1 MVVKRLH
8 IWGHI
13 FLVSGLI
20 ARLFKVT
27 LFDENCNLE
36 LETYSMKYASW
47 RKCDFQLH
55 TPRDPNWQGQRPIG
69 LGDQTDQG
77 PATNDQ
83 VEAARQLWAS
93 EFVDIC
99 SKRDLKAIAITDHHE
114 MVMIPY
120 VQKAIAQR
128 VFQEPS
134 FDLWLFPGMELTCR
148 HGVQCLILFDADL
161 SDEWRKEA
169 QSKLGITIPSMKVDE
184 KQGPKVTQLGFPY
197 PDISTRLDAE
207 TELQGRYIV
216 LPNVSQGGQHTVL
229 TEGSHADFRSM
240 SYVGGYL
247 DAGQNIASINGRN
260 QKRLSGEWDI
270 WGNRFI
276 YPLPTSDG
284 RSADY
289 SKVGTNSCWI
299 KLAAPTAEAIR
310 QAFLGHKSRITIV
323 PPQTPTLSVASI
335 EISGSE
341 ILADRRTELSS
352 ELNSFIGGRGSGK
365 STLLE
370 YVAFG
375 LGRSCYD
382 FPKDAFSGA
391 DRLKE
396 LISQTLIAKGATVSI
411 SVTQDGAEFKVRRSG
426 ADAYQPDITYPDG
439 TSQKLSTKELR
450 TLFPSVVYSQG
461 ELSELGKQAGKRTH
475 ISDLLQFV
483 DQEFKREDERLNAD
497 IDAAKTRVRQAIQGL
512 SSAWILEGKISKFA
526 ATRVSLEQRIAA
538 LQKTLPELSEA
549 DKVTVARYENLSAL
563 EAKRQQA
570 TAQVASV
577 MEEVTQLWQTSR
589 KPVDLTSDLPEAG
602 KFQAAFSEFNV
613 AFSNGIEALGIELG
627 KHRDAMGECGK
638 DIESALTE
646 AKVARDSAMNKLTE
660 HRSATAQISNLQ
672 VELQG
677 VLKQIAE
684 LSVTTISA
692 DEWFEKLKSAIDGLK
707 ITVRQKGEKTREWA
721 EKIETLSGNR
731 IEAQLKADA
740 NWTAIHGALE
750 AMTAKSGIKEAT
762 RIQRTDECFEKSGV
776 WPTLDGLRA
785 DALAA
790 LRWNVLSQ
798 SESGRPPQMK
808 ALVEASGATPRAI
821 ERCVELMDL
830 QRVEAIATAVP
841 SDDISLLYCDGDR
854 KISFEKASEGQ
865 RAAALL
871 FMLLEQPGG
880 PLLVDQPEGDLDNKI
895 VSDLAE
901 KLHDAKKNRQII
913 FASHNANIVVNGSS
927 ELVLGL
933 DVSENAKRDI
943 ACGGAIDAKHVCD
956 KITEIMEGGPQ
967 AFRDRKEKY
976 GY

>member
-1 MVVKRLH
+1 MN
-8 IWGHI
+8 
-13 FLVSGLI
+13 F
-20 ARLFKVT
+20 
-27 LFDENCNLE
+27 
-36 LETYSMKYASW
+36 ASW

-55 TPRDPNWQGQRPIG
+55 TPRDPNWNGKRPVG
-69 LGDQTDQG
+69 LGDETDNG
-77 PATNDQ
+77 PATQSD
-83 VEAARQLWAS
+83 VDAARIAWAND
-93 EFVDIC
+93 FINIC
-99 SKRDLKAIAITDHHE
+99 LKRDLRAVAITDHHE

-120 VQKAIAQR
+120 VQLAISQR
-128 VFQEPS
+128 LSEDAK

-148 HGVQCLILFDADL
+148 NGVQCLILFDADL
-161 SDEWRKEA
+161 SKAWRIEA
-169 QSKLGITIPSMKVDE
+169 QSKLGITIPSLNVNGR
-184 KQGPKVTQLGFPY
+184 QGPKVTQLDFPY
-197 PDISTRLDAE
+197 PEISKRLDVVP
-207 TELQGRYIV
+207 ELQGRFIV

-229 TEGSHADFRSM
+229 TEGSHADFKSM

-247 DAGQNIASINGRN
+247 DRGQNIETISGKNKR
-260 QKRLSGEWDI
+260 RLSGEEDI
-270 WGNRFI
+270 WGNRFV

-284 RSADY
+284 RSADF
-289 SKVGTNSCWI
+289 SKAGTNSCWI

-310 QAFLGHKSRITIV
+310 QAFLGHRSRISIE
-323 PPQTPTLSVASI
+323 PPLTPTLSVNFI
-335 EISGSE
+335 EVSGSE
-341 ILADRRTELSS
+341 ILTDRQIDLSS

-382 FPKDAFSGA
+382 LPKDAFSGA

-396 LISQTLIAKGATVSI
+396 LISQTLIAKGATLSVG
-411 SVTQDGAEFKVRRSG
+411 VTQDGAEFKVRRGGSN
-426 ADAYQPDITYPDG
+426 AYQPDITYPDG
-439 TSQKLSTKELR
+439 TTQKLSTKELR
-450 TLFPSVVYSQG
+450 TLFPAVVYSQG

-483 DQEFKREDERLNAD
+483 DQEYKREDERLNAE
-497 IDAAKTRVRQAIQGL
+497 IDASRMRVRKAIQGL
-512 SSAWILEGKISKFA
+512 SSAWAIEAKISKFTA
-526 ATRVSLEQRIAA
+526 SKASLEQRIGA
-538 LQKTLPELSEA
+538 LQKTLPELSDA
-549 DKVTVARYENLSAL
+549 DKATVSRYEKLSAL

-570 TAQVASV
+570 KAQVASV
-577 MEEVTQLWQTSR
+577 MEEVTQLWKTSR
-589 KPVDLTSDLPEAG
+589 KPVDLSSELPEAG
-602 KFQAAFSEFNV
+602 NFQKAFYKFNAEFS
-613 AFSNGIEALGIELG
+613 SGIEALGIELG
-627 KHRDAMGECGK
+627 KHRDAMVEGGA
-638 DIESALTE
+638 DIDIALDE
-646 AKVARDSAMNKLTE
+646 AKVARDLAMNKLTE

-684 LSVTTISA
+684 LSVTASSA
-692 DEWFEKLKSAIDGLK
+692 DEWFEKLKSAVDGLK
-707 ITVRQKGEKTREWA
+707 EAVAQKGGKTREWA
-721 EKIETLSGNR
+721 NKIETLSGNR

-740 NWTAIHGALE
+740 NWTAIHEAVEAL
-750 AMTAKSGIKEAT
+750 TAKANIKEAT
-762 RIQRTDECFEKSGV
+762 RIQQTDEYLKKSGA
-776 WPTLDGLRA
+776 WPSLDSLRT

-790 LRWNVLSQ
+790 LRWHILSQ
-798 SESGRPPQMK
+798 SESGKPPQME
-808 ALVEASGATPRAI
+808 ALVEATGATSRAV
-821 ERCVELMDL
+821 ERCVELMDV

-933 DVSENAKRDI
+933 DVSENAKRDV
-943 ACGGAIDAKHVCD
+943 ACGGAIDTKEVCD

>member
-1 MVVKRLH
+1 M
-8 IWGHI
+8 G
-13 FLVSGLI
+13 
-20 ARLFKVT
+20 
-27 LFDENCNLE
+27 DE
-36 LETYSMKYASW
+36 
-47 RKCDFQLH
+47 
-55 TPRDPNWQGQRPIG
+55 
-69 LGDQTDQG
+69 TDNG
-77 PATNDQ
+77 PATQSD
-83 VEAARQLWAS
+83 VDAARIAWAND
-93 EFVDIC
+93 FINIC
-99 SKRDLKAIAITDHHE
+99 LKRDLRAVAITDHHE

-120 VQKAIAQR
+120 VQLAISQR
-128 VFQEPS
+128 LSEDAK

-148 HGVQCLILFDADL
+148 NGVQCLILFDADL
-161 SDEWRKEA
+161 SKAWRIEA
-169 QSKLGITIPSMKVDE
+169 QSKLGITIPSLNVNGR
-184 KQGPKVTQLGFPY
+184 QGPKVTQLDFPY
-197 PDISTRLDAE
+197 PEISKRLDVVP
-207 TELQGRYIV
+207 ELQGRFIV

-229 TEGSHADFRSM
+229 TEGSHADFKSM

-247 DAGQNIASINGRN
+247 DRGQNIETISGKNKR
-260 QKRLSGEWDI
+260 RLSGEEDI
-270 WGNRFI
+270 WGNRFV

-284 RSADY
+284 RSADF
-289 SKVGTNSCWI
+289 SKAGTNSCWI

-310 QAFLGHKSRITIV
+310 QAFLGHRSRISIE
-323 PPQTPTLSVASI
+323 PPLTPTLSVNFI
-335 EISGSE
+335 EVSGSE
-341 ILADRRTELSS
+341 ILTDRQIDLSS

-382 FPKDAFSGA
+382 LPKDAFSGA

-396 LISQTLIAKGATVSI
+396 LISQTLIAKGATLSVG
-411 SVTQDGAEFKVRRSG
+411 VTQDGAEFKVRRGGSN
-426 ADAYQPDITYPDG
+426 AYQPDITYPDG
-439 TSQKLSTKELR
+439 TTQKLSTKELR
-450 TLFPSVVYSQG
+450 TLFPAVVYSQG

-483 DQEFKREDERLNAD
+483 DQEYKREDERLNAE
-497 IDAAKTRVRQAIQGL
+497 IDASRMRVRKAIQGL
-512 SSAWILEGKISKFA
+512 SSAWAIEAKISKFTA
-526 ATRVSLEQRIAA
+526 SKASLEQRIGA
-538 LQKTLPELSEA
+538 LQKTLPELSDA
-549 DKVTVARYENLSAL
+549 DKATVSRYEKLSAL

-570 TAQVASV
+570 KAQVASV
-577 MEEVTQLWQTSR
+577 MEEVTQLWKTSR
-589 KPVDLTSDLPEAG
+589 KPVDLSSELPEAG
-602 KFQAAFSEFNV
+602 NFQKAFYKFNAEFS
-613 AFSNGIEALGIELG
+613 SGIEALGIELG
-627 KHRDAMGECGK
+627 KHRDAMVEGGA
-638 DIESALTE
+638 DIDIALDE
-646 AKVARDSAMNKLTE
+646 AKVARDLAMNKLTE

-684 LSVTTISA
+684 LSVTASSA
-692 DEWFEKLKSAIDGLK
+692 DEWFEKLKSAVDGLK
-707 ITVRQKGEKTREWA
+707 EAVAQKGGKTREWA
-721 EKIETLSGNR
+721 NKIETLSGNR

-740 NWTAIHGALE
+740 NWTAIHEAVEAL
-750 AMTAKSGIKEAT
+750 TAKANIKEAT
-762 RIQRTDECFEKSGV
+762 RIQQTDEYLKKSGA
-776 WPTLDGLRA
+776 WPSLDSLRT

-790 LRWNVLSQ
+790 LRWHILSQ
-798 SESGRPPQMK
+798 SESGKPPQME
-808 ALVEASGATPRAI
+808 ALVEATGATSRAV
-821 ERCVELMDL
+821 ERCVELMDV

-933 DVSENAKRDI
+933 DVSENAKRDV
-943 ACGGAIDAKHVCD
+943 ACGGAIDTKEVCD

>member
-1 MVVKRLH
+1 MN
-8 IWGHI
+8 
-13 FLVSGLI
+13 F
-20 ARLFKVT
+20 
-27 LFDENCNLE
+27 
-36 LETYSMKYASW
+36 ASW

-55 TPRDPNWQGQRPIG
+55 TPRDPNWNGKRPVG
-69 LGDQTDQG
+69 LGDETDNG
-77 PATNDQ
+77 PATQTD
-83 VEAARQLWAS
+83 VDAARIAWAND
-93 EFVDIC
+93 FINIC
-99 SKRDLKAIAITDHHE
+99 LKRDLRAVAITDHHE

-120 VQKAIAQR
+120 VQSAISQR
-128 VFQEPS
+128 LSEDAK

-148 HGVQCLILFDADL
+148 NGVQCLILFDADL
-161 SDEWRKEA
+161 SKDWRIEA
-169 QSKLGITIPSMKVDE
+169 QSKLGITIPSLNVNGR
-184 KQGPKVTQLGFPY
+184 QGPKVTQLDFPY
-197 PDISTRLDAE
+197 PEISKRLDVVP
-207 TELQGRYIV
+207 ELQGRFIV

-229 TEGSHADFRSM
+229 TEGSHADFKSM

-247 DAGQNIASINGRN
+247 DRGQNIETINGKNKR
-260 QKRLSGEWDI
+260 RLSGEEDI
-270 WGNRFI
+270 WGNRFV

-284 RSADY
+284 RSADF
-289 SKVGTNSCWI
+289 SKVGTNRCWI

-310 QAFLGHKSRITIV
+310 QAFLGHRSRISIE
-323 PPQTPTLSVASI
+323 PPLTPTLSVNFI
-335 EISGSE
+335 EVSGSE
-341 ILADRRTELSS
+341 ILTDRQIDLSS

-382 FPKDAFSGA
+382 LPKDAFSGA

-396 LISQTLIAKGATVSI
+396 LISQTLIAKGATLSVG
-411 SVTQDGAEFKVRRSG
+411 VTQDGAEFKVRRGGSN
-426 ADAYQPDITYPDG
+426 AYQPDITYPDG
-439 TSQKLSTKELR
+439 TTQKLSTKELR
-450 TLFPSVVYSQG
+450 TLFPAVVYSQG

-483 DQEFKREDERLNAD
+483 DQEYKREDERLNAE
-497 IDAAKTRVRQAIQGL
+497 IDASRMRVRKAIQGL
-512 SSAWILEGKISKFA
+512 SSAWAIEAKISKFTA
-526 ATRVSLEQRIAA
+526 SKASLEQRIAA
-538 LQKTLPELSEA
+538 LQKTLPELSDA
-549 DKVTVARYENLSAL
+549 DKATVSRYEKLSAL

-570 TAQVASV
+570 KAQVASV
-577 MEEVTQLWQTSR
+577 MEEVTQLWKTSR
-589 KPVDLTSDLPEAG
+589 KPVDLSSESPEAG
-602 KFQAAFSEFNV
+602 NFQKAFSKFNAAFS
-613 AFSNGIEALGIELG
+613 SGIEALGIELG
-627 KHRDAMGECGK
+627 KHRDAMVEGGA
-638 DIESALTE
+638 DIDIALDE
-646 AKVARDSAMNKLTE
+646 AKVARDLAMNKLTE

-684 LSVTTISA
+684 LSVTASSA
-692 DEWFEKLKSAIDGLK
+692 DEWFEKLKSAVDGLK
-707 ITVRQKGEKTREWA
+707 EAVAQKGGKTREWA
-721 EKIETLSGNR
+721 NKIETLSGNR

-740 NWTAIHGALE
+740 NWTAIHEAVEAL
-750 AMTAKSGIKEAT
+750 TAKANIKEAT
-762 RIQRTDECFEKSGV
+762 RIQQTDEYLKKSGV
-776 WPTLDGLRA
+776 WPSLDSLRT

-790 LRWNVLSQ
+790 LRWHILSQ
-798 SESGRPPQMK
+798 SESGKPPQME
-808 ALVEASGATPRAI
+808 ALVEATGATSRAV
-821 ERCVELMDL
+821 ERCVELMDV

-871 FMLLEQPGG
+871 FMFLEQPGG

-933 DVSENAKRDI
+933 DVSENAKRDV
-943 ACGGAIDAKHVCD
+943 ACGGAIDTKEVCD

>member
-1 MVVKRLH
+1 
-8 IWGHI
+8 
-13 FLVSGLI
+13 
-20 ARLFKVT
+20 
-27 LFDENCNLE
+27 
-36 LETYSMKYASW
+36 MKFASW

-55 TPRDPNWQGQRPIG
+55 TPRDPNWLGQRPIG
-69 LGDQTDQG
+69 MGDETGQG
-77 PATNDQ
+77 PATRDQ
-83 VEAARQLWAS
+83 VETARQVWAD

-99 SKRDLKAIAITDHHE
+99 SKRGLKAIAVTDHHE
-114 MVMIPY
+114 MVMIPH
-120 VQKAIAQR
+120 VHQAIAQR
-128 VFQEPS
+128 VSQDPS

-161 SDEWRKEA
+161 PDEWRKEA
-169 QSKLGITIPSMKVDE
+169 QSKLGITVASLNVDE
-184 KQGPKVTQLGFPY
+184 KQGPRVTQLDFSY
-197 PDISTRLDAE
+197 PGIANRLDGV

-229 TEGSHADFRSM
+229 TEGSHADFKSM

-247 DAGQNIASINGRN
+247 DSGQNIASITGKN
-260 QKRLSGEWDI
+260 QKRLSGKWDI

-289 SKVGTNSCWI
+289 SKVGTNNCWI

-310 QAFLGHKSRITIV
+310 QAFLGHKSRIAIE
-323 PPQTPTLSVASI
+323 PPQTPTLSVKSI
-335 EISGSE
+335 EVSGSE
-341 ILADRRTELSS
+341 ILADRQIDLSS

-382 FPKDAFSGA
+382 LPKDAFSGA
-391 DRLKE
+391 DRLKD
-396 LISQTLIAKGATVSI
+396 LISQTLIAKGATLSI
-411 SVTQDGAEFKVRRSG
+411 RVTQDGAEFKVRRGGSN
-426 ADAYQPDITYPDG
+426 AYQPDITYPDG
-439 TSQKLSTKELR
+439 TTQKLSTKELR

-483 DQEFKREDERLNAD
+483 DQEYKREDERLNAE
-497 IDAAKTRVRQAIQGL
+497 IDGSRTRVRQALQGL
-512 SSAWILEGKISKFA
+512 SSAWTLEAKISKFA
-526 ATRVSLEQRIAA
+526 ASKASLEQRIAA
-538 LQKTLPELSEA
+538 LQKTLPELSDA
-549 DKVTVARYENLSAL
+549 DKATVARYENLSAL
-563 EAKRQQA
+563 EARRQQA

-589 KPVDLTSDLPEAG
+589 KPVDLSSELPEAG
-602 KFQAAFSEFNV
+602 NFQKAFSEFNA
-613 AFSNGIEALGIELG
+613 AFSSGIEALGIKLG
-627 KHRDAMGECGK
+627 KHRDAMAQGGA
-638 DIESALTE
+638 DIDTALGE
-646 AKVARDSAMNKLTE
+646 AKVARDLAMDKLTE

-672 VELQG
+672 IELQE

-684 LSVTTISA
+684 LSVTTSSA
-692 DEWFEKLKSAIDGLK
+692 DEWFEKLKSAIERLK
-707 ITVRQKGEKTREWA
+707 ASVAQKGGKTREWA
-721 EKIETLSGNR
+721 DKIETLSGNR

-740 NWTAIHGALE
+740 NWIAIHDAVE
-750 AMTAKSGIKEAT
+750 VMTAKANIKEAT
-762 RIQRTDECFEKSGV
+762 RIQRTDECLENSGV
-776 WPTLDGLRA
+776 WPSLDRLRA

-790 LRWNVLSQ
+790 LRWNILSQ
-798 SESGRPPQMK
+798 SESGKPPQME
-808 ALVEASGATPRAI
+808 ALVEATGATPRAI

-880 PLLVDQPEGDLDNKI
+880 PLLVDQPEGDLDNKV

-933 DVSENAKRDI
+933 DVSENAKRDV
-943 ACGGAIDAKHVCD
+943 ACGGAIDTKQVCD